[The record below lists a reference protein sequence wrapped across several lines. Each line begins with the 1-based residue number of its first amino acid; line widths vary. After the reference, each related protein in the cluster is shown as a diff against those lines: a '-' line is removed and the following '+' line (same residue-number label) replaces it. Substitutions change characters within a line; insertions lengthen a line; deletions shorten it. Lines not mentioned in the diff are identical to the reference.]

1 MAACLECGRCT
12 INCPTATTGKALNPK
27 FLVIEQREHLLDKA
41 PHLLQAKVETREGSE
56 PAWNGPDMIRD
67 IATEQAVWDCTNC
80 GWCEEGCPVG
90 IEHIQRIDDMRRHLV
105 LMESRFPQEAL
116 AAFKGIE
123 NQGNPWGLAAD
134 KRADWAHGLD
144 IPRLS
149 TMPDTSEL
157 EVLCWVG
164 CAGAY
169 DPRNQRVSRAFGGL
183 MKAAGVRF
191 AILGDEERCTG
202 DPARRLGNEYLYASA
217 AAKNVTM
224 LNRYRPARIVTQC
237 PHCYHNLKKEYRDFG
252 GEYNVIHEGEF
263 LAELIGAGRLRLS
276 RQLEKRI
283 TYHDPCFMARHDGK
297 WIGAREALQAIPGAQ
312 LTDVAQSRRRTY
324 CCGAGGGC
332 FWKEE
337 VGGSR
342 INETRLSQ
350 LQIAKPEAIVVGC
363 PFCMTMMED
372 AVKSRS
378 LEESIGVQDLAE
390 MIAEAAGIQ

>member
-1 MAACLECGRCT
+1 MGRLEGDLGAGIMYHRELWLIHVLLVYLLLFAFAFSKLRHFLIGPINLFVRNRQPDGRLRPIRNFETAETFGVSQIEQYTWKQLLDMAACLECGRCI

-41 PHLLQAKVETREGSE
+41 PHLLQAKVETREGRE

-80 GWCEEGCPVG
+80 EWCEEGCPVG
-90 IEHIQRIDDMRRHLV
+90 IEHFQCIDDMRRHLV
-105 LMESRFPQEAL
+105 LMESRFPQEAI

-134 KRADWAHGLD
+134 ERADWAHGLD
-144 IPRLS
+144 IARLS

-157 EVLCWVG
+157 EVLYWVG
-164 CAGAY
+164 CAGSY
-169 DPRNQRVSRAFGGL
+169 DQRNQRVSRAFGGL

-191 AILGDEERCTG
+191 AILGDEESCTG

-252 GEYNVIHEGEF
+252 GEYDVIHEGEF
-263 LAELIGAGRLRLS
+263 LAELIRAGRLRLS

-283 TYHDPCFMARHDGK
+283 TYHDPVSWRAMMASGSAHVK
-297 WIGAREALQAIPGAQ
+297 P
-312 LTDVAQSRRRTY
+312 SRRYPVRT
-324 CCGAGGGC
+324 
-332 FWKEE
+332 
-337 VGGSR
+337 
-342 INETRLSQ
+342 
-350 LQIAKPEAIVVGC
+350 
-363 PFCMTMMED
+363 
-372 AVKSRS
+372 
-378 LEESIGVQDLAE
+378 
-390 MIAEAAGIQ
+390 